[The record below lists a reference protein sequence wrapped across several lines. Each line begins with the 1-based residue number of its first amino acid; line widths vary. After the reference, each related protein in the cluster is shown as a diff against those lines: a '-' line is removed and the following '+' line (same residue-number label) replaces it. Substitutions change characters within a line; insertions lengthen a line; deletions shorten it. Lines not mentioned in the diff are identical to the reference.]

1 MDDFDL
7 TFTVSRPL
15 GCHSRH
21 TAMEAWCAPGMR
33 VEVLMGEDGL
43 VGSRYMARVLE
54 MDKGRALVEFEVRST
69 PPFAHKPSGPLDRQ
83 TD

>member
-1 MDDFDL
+1 
-7 TFTVSRPL
+7 
-15 GCHSRH
+15 
-21 TAMEAWCAPGMR
+21 MR

>member
-1 MDDFDL
+1 M

-15 GCHSRH
+15 WDHSRH

-83 TD
+83 AD